1 MSQPALLDNLVTRH
15 GYPLLDLAGADAFL
29 MDDDVQ
35 VLLFA
40 GDPVKH
46 PEALDLAVILPEVM
60 RHFSGRCRAALVA
73 PEAEAA
79 LQRRFG
85 FRVWPALVFLRGG
98 VYLGVIERVRNW
110 GEYLSEFER
119 LLCAKPATVP
129 KSSFSQAV
137 TLLP

>member
-60 RHFSGRCRAALVA
+60 RHFSTAAA
-73 PEAEAA
+73 GPPSSHQRPKRPSSGASASAFGQPWSSCAA
-79 LQRRFG
+79 
-85 FRVWPALVFLRGG
+85 A
-98 VYLGVIERVRNW
+98 
-110 GEYLSEFER
+110 S
-119 LLCAKPATVP
+119 T
-129 KSSFSQAV
+129 
-137 TLLP
+137 